1 MYFYNYLSLDST
13 RKHNTTRLIWHFPV
27 KFYVKKGCVTL
38 SKIVSSKKTIKKEND
53 NVSAWSGI
61 YALVAIVGFVLFEI
75 CIYSF
80 TQSAFDSLIGDILFF
95 LLISGIIIFG
105 LGYLFMLMG
114 FTKVTMF
121 VYQILLVCIFYGV
134 PYLTWIKE

>member
-1 MYFYNYLSLDST
+1 M
-13 RKHNTTRLIWHFPV
+13 
-27 KFYVKKGCVTL
+27 

-114 FTKVTMF
+114 FTKATMF